1 MSYTKTCNVDVLK
14 TFDLRVRA
22 ANNFSP
28 GLYSTLT
35 TGPQQVYGSPL
46 TWEYILLLSDVQ
58 GIKVQHSTII
68 STSYIILSTN
78 TIYISTLL
86 DNTLS
91 TLSSYVFSNYEQLEN
106 SNVFLQGTLL
116 YNVSNFYEQ
125 TDMIPYPSTIS
136 TIVYNFST
144 LSTNIRG
151 IIPTLTFLSTT
162 STLHLY
168 ELSTI
173 KSIYPSLVPS
183 ISTIST
189 LNVNYS
195 SLLTSTLK
203 ISESNLQSTVSASIY
218 RYLFNASTTYY
229 SFQSTLLYT
238 STFLISTYSSQYLTY
253 STINGITFNNSF
265 STIQYNFSSFSS
277 LVGYQLSSV
286 DVLYSN
292 SILGAISTATALETN
307 NINRNF
313 SSLQSS
319 ITGTYSTLIN
329 TISTSQNI
337 IDNNS
342 TGIYKLSTQYTTFQ
356 TLSIGVA
363 LLDFYSSIS
372 RPQTFYELDFYLNNV
387 PISTY
392 YLPSSLSAGDII
404 TNQSIAAS
412 YLENQFNYNSTI
424 LSSLFATN
432 TSNAYYNIIKAY
444 RANNIPLIDTI
455 CNSMYLSSFISSFV
469 NPSLISTAFGQ
480 YSTQVG
486 STISQT
492 YKIVVL
498 SERLGIRN
506 TSNTFITATNQSSS
520 RSSITGS
527 AFLSLSN
534 EMGLPTS
541 TSFNNLI
548 SYTFGSFRSNSELTL
563 RILNQA
569 ELSNYLTMANYL
581 SNITDHTIQDGFY
594 HNLSTLFNSDFSTT
608 KGILTSTTRNLLDT
622 DSTFTRYL
630 YSISSLSTFYY
641 SNISTFQSTIF
652 NITQSTFASSLT
664 GVRLFNSTI
673 LSTQLS
679 FLGPITS
686 SFSTFLTKSVF
697 STLSTVMN
705 EENIDLSNF
714 VENTISNTLRSN
726 ITTLSNQIDTFNAA
740 QAVTVSNFVMASNT
754 AASNFLSTIYSHSI
768 NLSIS
773 QIVLSTFTTLSS
785 IYFDGPLTMFEGG
798 TNLIQQTRSPL
809 HISYYGRESIQNLL
823 YVNPTK
829 NEVVVNS
836 LKITGSNSVIFSNTT
851 STLGLDLNQ
860 YQNFNVD
867 IQTMSNANPKIELYI
882 NFSTSCK
889 FTQQGNININ
899 INSATANEI
908 AAGRFLNLNNL
919 GPQIRLDI
927 TRSFGYLKYKYLSI
941 NGVTFISDINDF
953 TKTTSTVLPAGVVTT
968 ITNTNN
974 ANFVGIV
981 TDTIGNIF
989 VTDINTNS
997 ILKFDILTNTLN
1009 IFADG
1014 LNIPYNLTIDINN
1027 NMYVASFGNSTIYK
1041 VTPAGIKTIVTTG
1054 IPSPVGIVVDSVATY
1069 LYVSSLVTNRI
1080 YQLNITQSFPITITS
1095 QNNFVGSV
1103 DGDAGY
1109 ADGIGPAAT
1118 FRLVFGMTIDS
1129 SETMYVTDY
1138 GNNSIRK
1145 IVISTKLVTTIA
1157 GSTTGEAG
1165 NTIPYPLTNAIETD
1179 SGTDARFNKPTGI
1192 VADNLGNLFVCDLKN
1207 FAIRRI
1213 VLTTNDIITISGK
1226 EGGGYEDGDIIEDA
1240 RYNQLYGILINAGKT
1255 NLFACDLNKIRQ
1267 IGYNINAITGNS
1279 ATEINAATAAEAA
1292 ARYAVT
1298 LLELNSSRPII
1309 MNCAVDSNHRI
1320 FLISATGIIFKYDPA
1335 TLILTTFATFLS
1347 GKGYGLTID
1356 SANNLYATDE
1366 LSKVYKITSDG
1377 EVSDVKI
1384 GLTIPRAITISE
1396 DELSLYVSVTGSI
1409 IEITINDGTSEVM
1422 AGISSTTGII
1432 DGIGSNARLDSI
1444 ISGITLRNNVLYF
1457 SEFNNQTIRKLTLS
1471 SSNVTTISG
1480 TAGIAGSGNGIGK
1493 NAQFNGPIDIKNDL
1507 SGNLYVSDL
1516 VNNAIRKIDIASVVV
1531 TTLAGN
1537 TGSNVYPTLTNPDGI
1552 VNQAKLFGPFG
1563 ISFDNPASTI
1573 GISTIS
1579 TYINILVSTT
1589 LFYNSSVSSFVAF
1602 NFSSLST
1609 ATSINFLTTSNF
1621 STFNYSTF
1629 SSFFNSPF
1637 LIYNLSSFSTA
1648 TSTDFDS
1655 ISTIE
1660 FSPFNLLN
1668 YSTFNMSTLSTIRL
1682 LDPIIY
1688 TTSTLVSTL
1697 SHTYVSYDIENII
1710 PRTLF
1715 IIDGYGKLVRGFY
1728 PSFASSIIPM
1738 STIINIDNSTI
1749 FSYRQRMSTIRINVS
1764 TVATQT
1770 FAQYLNTLQS
1780 YNDTL
1785 NAPPSGQKEVFV
1797 TAASNALS
1805 NSIVQSNIALTQSS
1819 LTSINFLSIVTISTS
1834 ASAQFTI
1841 LSYNANVFF
1850 SNASTLL
1857 IGSISASNLASNA
1870 LINAQINAANA
1881 AAAYEGAVIAA
1892 TQVSVDVNY
1901 SYTGFDQTFIVP
1913 AGVTKITVELLG
1925 ASGSTAYTGDGS
1937 TRGGYVYGD
1946 LTVAP
1951 GQTYTI
1957 IVGGQNN
1964 DGFFQYGGGAAGS
1977 FGYGGSGGG
1986 RSAISFIG
1994 TDYVVAGG
2002 GGGDAYYTNGGLGGG
2017 LIGGSGYYGASGG
2030 TQSSGGV
2037 PSGFGAAY
2045 GSLQNGGNGSS
2056 GGGGGGGGYYGG
2068 GGGGGWGFGGAGGSS
2083 YVGRLT
2089 GTVVNTQGGGASS
2102 PANASSYFPQLT
2114 GHGRVKI
2121 TYASSGTGTGTSTGT
2136 GTGTTAGVDPLT
2148 IDGCVFLFDASDTTT
2163 ISTKGGFVFSW
2174 RNKGTAG
2181 GNANKGG
2188 GSAYT
2193 NTDQINGLN
2202 TITFGPNV
2210 TLNFVSALGGS
2221 GIVTFFC
2228 VTKITTDLTYIA
2240 QNLNFIKTTDTNG
2253 YGQAVKYDSGSPGNF
2268 LLYSY
2273 QGDSG
2278 VINCSQAFASGI
2290 NIRDTTY
2297 LYTQRSGLFDAA
2309 TIGQAYTT
2317 TTPNTNR
2324 SLINGTL
2331 GTLNTDITG
2340 NYATTSAFYTISGAN
2355 DQNSQNMGELIVFN
2369 RALTDSE
2376 ITQVNEYLKAKWGI
2390 VTTNYNGSFSYIV
2403 VGQTGAYYWANNAGR
2418 PETGPFEATSI
2429 TGSPP
2434 TSALKSGTTRYD
2446 IIAVRTADFITA
2458 TFTYVK
2464 SDGASGFNW
2473 SKSDGTTEFPLVIAA
2488 NYNSGTS
2495 TAQRYGITWSV
2506 SGVATGG
2513 GGTYNDPYG
2522 YLIQNFNNAYYWAD
2536 GDGEPELNSGSLY
2549 EATDPTGTSPNITT
2563 AVKTTGGGPTTYDV
2577 RGVVVASFIAAGYN
2591 YVTSNGS
2598 GGYNWCT
2605 STGTL
2610 ESPVVV
2616 AVNYNAFNSSAERYN
2631 TPFAV
2636 VDVYVS
2642 GGGGSG
2648 GSGGSGGGGGGGEP
2662 PPE

>member
-1 MSYTKTCNVDVLK
+1 VDVLK

-68 STSYIILSTN
+68 SSSYIILSTN

-106 SNVFLQGTLL
+106 SNVFLQGTLF

-144 LSTNIRG
+144 LSTIIHN

-162 STLHLY
+162 SSLHLY
-168 ELSTI
+168 EISTI
-173 KSIYPSLVPS
+173 KSIYPSLVPA

-195 SLLTSTLK
+195 SFLTSTLQK
-203 ISESNLQSTVSASIY
+203 SESNLQSTVSASIY
-218 RYLFNASTTYY
+218 RFLFNASTTFY

-238 STFLISTYSSQYLTY
+238 STFLISTYSSQYLSY
-253 STINGITFNNSF
+253 STINGLTFNNSF
-265 STIQYNFSSFSS
+265 STIQYNFSSFST

-319 ITGTYSTLIN
+319 ITGTYSTLLN

-356 TLSIGVA
+356 TLSVGVA
-363 LLDFYSSIS
+363 LLDFYSSIR
-372 RPQTFYELDFYLNNV
+372 RPQTFYELNFYLNNM

-392 YLPSSLSAGDII
+392 YLPSTLSAGDII
-404 TNQSIAAS
+404 TNQSIAAT

-444 RANNIPLIDTI
+444 RANNIPLIDTV
-455 CNSMYLSSFISSFV
+455 CNSMHLSSFISSFI

-534 EMGLPTS
+534 EMGLLTS

-569 ELSNYLTMANYL
+569 ESSNYVTMANYL
-581 SNITDHTIQDGFY
+581 LNITDHTIQDGFY
-594 HNLSTLFNSDFSTT
+594 YNLSTLFNANFSTT

-622 DSTFTRYL
+622 DSTFIRYL
-630 YSISSLSTFYY
+630 SSISSLSTFYY

-652 NITQSTFASSLT
+652 NITQSTFASSLSS
-664 GVRLFNSTI
+664 VRLFNSTI
-673 LSTQLS
+673 LGTQLS

-686 SFSTFLTKSVF
+686 SFSTFLTKSVY

-714 VENTISNTLRSN
+714 VINTISNDLRGDL
-726 ITTLSNQIDTFNAA
+726 TTLSNEIDTFNSA
-740 QAVTVSNFVMASNT
+740 QAGIVSTFILSSNT
-754 AASNFLSTIYSHSI
+754 AASNFLSRIYSNSI

-798 TNLIQQTRSPL
+798 TNLNQQTRSPL
-809 HISYYGRESIQNLL
+809 HISYYGRDSIQNLL

-829 NEVVVNS
+829 NEVVINN
-836 LKITGSNSVIFSNTT
+836 LKITGSNSIIFSNST
-851 STLGLDLNQ
+851 SILGLDLNQ

-867 IQTMSNANPKIELYI
+867 IQTMSNANPKIELNI
-882 NFSTSCK
+882 NLSTSCK

-899 INSATANEI
+899 INPASANEI

-919 GPQIRLDI
+919 GPQVRLDI
-927 TRSFGYLKYKYLSI
+927 TRTFGYLKYKYLSI
-941 NGVTFISDINDF
+941 NGITFISDINDF
-953 TKTTSTVLPAGVVTT
+953 TKTTSTVLPPGVVTT

-974 ANFVGIV
+974 AYFVGLV
-981 TDTIGNIF
+981 TDSIGNLF

-997 ILKFDILTNTLN
+997 ILKFDIITNTLN

-1014 LNIPYNLTIDINN
+1014 LNIPYNLTIDLNN

-1041 VTPAGIKTIVTTG
+1041 VTPNGVKTIVTTG
-1054 IPSPVGIVVDSVATY
+1054 IPSPVGIVVDLEATF
-1069 LYVSSLVTNRI
+1069 LYVSSLAENRI
-1080 YQLNITQSFPITITS
+1080 YQLNITQSLPISITS
-1095 QNNFVGSV
+1095 SNYFVGS
-1103 DGDAGY
+1103 GAAGY
-1109 ADGIGPAAT
+1109 ADGVGTAAT

-1129 SETMYVTDY
+1129 SQTMYVTDY

-1145 IVISTKLVTTIA
+1145 IVISTKLVTTIG
-1157 GSTTGEAG
+1157 GSTTGIAG
-1165 NTIPYPLTNAIETD
+1165 NTIPYPLTNAIETN

-1192 VADNLGNLFVCDLKN
+1192 VADNLGNLFVCDSKN
-1207 FAIRRI
+1207 FAIRRVI
-1213 VLTTNDIITISGK
+1213 LTTNGIITISGK

-1240 RYNQLYGILINAGKT
+1240 RYNQLYGIIINAGKT
-1255 NLFACDLNKIRQ
+1255 NLFTCDLNKIRQ

-1335 TLILTTFATFLS
+1335 TLILTTFATLDS

-1356 SANNLYATDE
+1356 STDTLYATDE

-1377 EVSDVKI
+1377 TVSNVKT
-1384 GLTIPRAITISE
+1384 GLTIPRAITISASG
-1396 DELSLYVSVTGSI
+1396 LSLYVSITGSI
-1409 IEITINDGTSEVM
+1409 IEIIIDDGISEVM
-1422 AGISSTTGII
+1422 AGISSTTGTI

-1444 ISGITLRNNVLYF
+1444 ISGLTLRNNVLYF

-1471 SSNVTTISG
+1471 SSNVITISG

-1516 VNNAIRKIDIASVVV
+1516 VNNAIRKIDITSVVV

-1537 TGSNVYPTLTNPDGI
+1537 TGSNIYPTLTNPDGI

-1655 ISTIE
+1655 ISTFA

-1697 SHTYVSYDIENII
+1697 SHTYASYDIENII

-1738 STIINIDNSTI
+1738 STIINFDNSTI

-1785 NAPPSGQKEVFV
+1785 NAPPSGQKEIFV

-1819 LTSINFLSIVTISTS
+1819 LTSKNFLSIITISTS

-1857 IGSISASNLASNA
+1857 IESISASNLASNA
-1870 LINAQINAANA
+1870 LISAQLNAANA
-1881 AAAYEGAVIAA
+1881 AAAYEAAVNAA
-1892 TQVSVDVNY
+1892 TQVTIDVNY

-1964 DGFFQYGGGAAGS
+1964 NGSFQYGGGGAGS

-1994 TDYVVAGG
+1994 TDFVVAGG
-2002 GGGDAYYTNGGLGGG
+2002 GGGDAYFTNGGLGGG
-2017 LIGGSGYYGASGG
+2017 LTGGSAYGGASGG

-2037 PSGFGAAY
+2037 PSGFGAAF
-2045 GSLQNGGNGSS
+2045 GSLQNGGNGTS

-2068 GGGGGWGFGGAGGSS
+2068 GGGGGWGYGGAGGSS
-2083 YVGRLT
+2083 YIGRLT

-2102 PANASSYFPQLT
+2102 PANASAFFPQAT

-2121 TYASSGTGTGTSTGT
+2121 TYAGSGTGTGTSTGT

-2181 GNANKGG
+2181 GNASKGA

-2193 NTDQINGLN
+2193 DTDQINGLN

-2228 VTKITTDLTYIA
+2228 VTKVTSDLTYIA
-2240 QNLNFIKTTDTNG
+2240 QNLNFINTTDTNG

-2290 NIRDTTY
+2290 NIRDTAY

-2309 TIGQAYTT
+2309 TIGQPYTT

-2324 SLINGTL
+2324 SLINGVL
-2331 GTLNTDITG
+2331 GALDSDITG
-2340 NYATTSAFYTISGAN
+2340 NYTTTSAFYTISGAN

-2369 RALTDSE
+2369 RALTNSE
-2376 ITQVNEYLKAKWGI
+2376 ITQVNDYLKAKWGI
-2390 VTTNYNGSFSYIV
+2390 VTTNYNGSFSYVV
-2403 VGQTGAYYWANNAGR
+2403 VGQTGAYYWANNAGT

-2434 TSALKSGTTRYD
+2434 TSALKSGTTSYD
-2446 IIAVRTADFITA
+2446 IIGVRTADFITG

-2464 SDGASGFNW
+2464 SDGASGYNW
-2473 SKSDGTTEFPLVIAA
+2473 AKLDGTTDFPVVIAA
-2488 NYNSGTS
+2488 NYNSGTN

-2506 SGVATGG
+2506 SGVTTAS
-2513 GGTYNDPYG
+2513 GGTYNDPFG
-2522 YLIQNFNNAYYWAD
+2522 YLIQNFNNAYYFANDLGVPEIVD
-2536 GDGEPELNSGSLY
+2536 GYLF
-2549 EATDPTGTSPNITT
+2549 EATDTTGTSPNITT

-2577 RGVVVASFIAAGYN
+2577 RGVVMASFIAAGYN
-2591 YVTSNGS
+2591 YVTSNGF

-2610 ESPVVV
+2610 ESPVVT
-2616 AVNYNAFNSSAERYN
+2616 AVNYNAFNNSAERYN

-2636 VDVYVS
+2636 AGVYTS
-2642 GGGGSG
+2642 GGGGGSG
-2648 GSGGSGGGGGGGEP
+2648 SGSGS
-2662 PPE
+2662 PEV

>member
-1 MSYTKTCNVDVLK
+1 VDVLK

-58 GIKVQHSTII
+58 AIKVQHSTII
-68 STSYIILSTN
+68 SNDYIILSTN
-78 TIYISTLL
+78 TIYISTFL

-125 TDMIPYPSTIS
+125 TNMIPYPSTIS

-162 STLHLY
+162 SSLHLY

-195 SLLTSTLK
+195 SILGSTLK

-218 RYLFNASTTYY
+218 RYLFNASTIYY

-238 STFLISTYSSQYLTY
+238 STYLISTYSSQYLTY

-265 STIQYNFSSFSS
+265 STIQYNFSSFST

-292 SILGAISTATALETN
+292 SILGAISTAISLETN
-307 NINRNF
+307 NINKNF
-313 SSLQSS
+313 SSLNSS
-319 ITGTYSTLIN
+319 ISGTYSTLVN

-392 YLPSSLSAGDII
+392 FLPSTLSAGEII
-404 TNQSIAAS
+404 INQSIAAS

-424 LSSLFATN
+424 LSSLFASN

-444 RANNIPLIDTI
+444 RANNIALIDTV
-455 CNSMYLSSFISSFV
+455 CNSTPVSSFI
-469 NPSLISTAFGQ
+469 NPSLISTAYSQ
-480 YSTQVG
+480 YSTQVR

-506 TSNTFITATNQSSS
+506 TCNTFITATNQSSS

-534 EMGLPTS
+534 EMGLLTS

-569 ELSNYLTMANYL
+569 ELSNYITMANYI

-594 HNLSTLFNSDFSTT
+594 YNLSTLYNSDFSTT
-608 KGILTSTTRNLLDT
+608 KGILTSTTLNLLDT
-622 DSTFTRYL
+622 DSTFIRYL
-630 YSISSLSTFYY
+630 STISSLSTFYY

-652 NITQSTFASSLT
+652 NITQSTFASSLSS
-664 GVRLFNSTI
+664 VRLFNSSI
-673 LSTQLS
+673 LGTQLA
-679 FLGPITS
+679 FLGPIAS
-686 SFSTFLTKSVF
+686 SFSTFMEKSVF

-714 VENTISNTLRSN
+714 VINTISNTLRTN
-726 ITTLSNQIDTFNAA
+726 LTTLSNDIDTFNSA
-740 QAVTVSNFVMASNT
+740 QAGIVSTFILSSNR
-754 AASNFLSTIYSHSI
+754 AASNFLSRIYSNSI

-785 IYFDGPLTMFEGG
+785 IYFDVPLTMFEGG
-798 TNLIQQTRSPL
+798 TNLTQQTRSPL

-823 YVNPTK
+823 YVNPIK
-829 NEVVVNS
+829 NEVVVNN

-899 INSATANEI
+899 INPAGANEI

-919 GPQIRLDI
+919 GPQVRLDI
-927 TRSFGYLKYKYLSI
+927 TRTFGFLKYKYLCI
-941 NGVTFISDINDF
+941 NGITFISDVNDF

-974 ANFVGIV
+974 ANLVGIV
-981 TDTIGNIF
+981 IDSIGNIF

-997 ILKFDILTNTLN
+997 ILKFDILTSTLTT
-1009 IFADG
+1009 FADG
-1014 LNIPYNLTIDINN
+1014 LNIPYNLTIDTNN

-1041 VTPAGIKTIVTTG
+1041 VTPAGIKTIICTQ
-1054 IPSPVGIVVDSVATY
+1054 IPSPVGIVVDSTATY

-1080 YQLNITQSFPITITS
+1080 YQLDITQTFPITITS
-1095 QNNFVGSV
+1095 QNNFAGS
-1103 DGDAGY
+1103 GAAGY
-1109 ADGIGPAAT
+1109 ADGVGTAAT
-1118 FRLVFGMTIDS
+1118 FTLVFGMTIDS
-1129 SETMYVTDY
+1129 SQTMYVTDY

-1157 GSTTGEAG
+1157 GSATGIAG
-1165 NTIPYPLTNAIETD
+1165 NTIPYPLTNTVETN

-1192 VADNLGNLFVCDLKN
+1192 VADNLGNLFVCDSKN

-1213 VLTTNDIITISGK
+1213 ILTTNDIITISGK
-1226 EGGGYEDGDIIEDA
+1226 EDGGYEDGDIIEDA
-1240 RYNQLYGILINAGKT
+1240 RYNQLYGIIINAGKT

-1267 IGYNINAITGNS
+1267 IGYDINAITGNS

-1292 ARYAVT
+1292 SRYAVT
-1298 LLELNSSRPII
+1298 LLEASPSRPII
-1309 MNCAVDSNHRI
+1309 MNCTVDSNHKI
-1320 FLISATGIIFKYDPA
+1320 FLISATGIIFKYDPF
-1335 TLILTTFATFLS
+1335 TLILSTFNTLPS

-1356 SANNLYATDE
+1356 SADNLYATDE
-1366 LSKVYKITSDG
+1366 ISTVYKITSNGDRTI
-1377 EVSDVKI
+1377 VKT
-1384 GLTIPRAITISE
+1384 GLTIPRAITMSAYQLE
-1396 DELSLYVSVTGSI
+1396 LYVSVTGSI
-1409 IEITINDGTSEVM
+1409 VRITISDSATEVI
-1422 AGISSTTGII
+1422 AGSSTTGTI
-1432 DGIGSNARLDSI
+1432 DGVGSNAQLDSI
-1444 ISGITLRNNVLYF
+1444 ISGITLRNDVLYF

-1471 SSNVTTISG
+1471 SSNVITISG

-1516 VNNAIRKIDIASVVV
+1516 VNNAIRKIDITSVVV

-1573 GISTIS
+1573 GISTVS
-1579 TYINILVSTT
+1579 SFVNSYINIPVSSI
-1589 LFYNSSVSSFVAF
+1589 LFYNSSVSSYVLF
-1602 NFSSLST
+1602 NFSTLST
-1609 ATSINFLTTSNF
+1609 ATSVDFSTISNF

-1629 SSFFNSPF
+1629 SSFLNSPF

-1648 TSTDFDS
+1648 TSTTFNS
-1655 ISTIE
+1655 ISTFA

-1697 SHTYVSYDIENII
+1697 ISTLTYTYIPFDIENNI

-1715 IIDGYGKLVRGFY
+1715 IIDGYGTLLRGFY
-1728 PSFASSIIPM
+1728 PSFASSISPM
-1738 STIINIDNSTI
+1738 STIISFDNSTI
-1749 FSYRQRMSTIRINVS
+1749 FTYRQRMSTIRINVS

-1785 NAPPSGQKEVFV
+1785 NAPPSAQKEIFV

-1841 LSYNANVFF
+1841 LSYNANVFL

-1857 IGSISASNLASNA
+1857 VGSISASNLASNA
-1870 LINAQINAANA
+1870 LISAQLNAANA
-1881 AAAYEGAVIAA
+1881 AAAYEAAVNAA
-1892 TQVSVDVNY
+1892 TQVTIDVNY
-1901 SYTGFDQTFIVP
+1901 SYTGSDQTFIVP
-1913 AGVTKITVELLG
+1913 VGVTKITVELLG

-1946 LTVAP
+1946 LSVIA
-1951 GQTYTI
+1951 GQTYII

-1964 DGFFQYGGGAAGS
+1964 DGGSQYGGGGAGS

-1986 RSAISFIG
+1986 RSAINFEG
-1994 TDYVVAGG
+1994 LVDYVVAGG
-2002 GGGDAYYTNGGLGGG
+2002 GGGDAYFTNGGLGGG
-2017 LIGGSGYYGASGG
+2017 LTGGSGYFGATGG

-2037 PSGFGAAY
+2037 PSGFGAEA
-2045 GSLQNGGNGSS
+2045 GSLRNGGFGSS

-2068 GGGGGWGFGGAGGSS
+2068 GGGGGWGYGGAGGSS

-2102 PANASSYFPQLT
+2102 PPNASAFFPQLT

-2121 TYASSGTGTGTSTGT
+2121 TYLGSDTGTGTSTGT
-2136 GTGTTAGVDPLT
+2136 GTATGTTAGVDPLSL
-2148 IDGCVFLFDASDTTT
+2148 DGCVFLFDASDTTT
-2163 ISTKGGFVFSW
+2163 ISIKGGFVFSW

-2181 GNANKGG
+2181 GNATKGA
-2188 GSAYT
+2188 GSALT

-2210 TLNFVSALGGS
+2210 SLNFLSALGGS

-2228 VTKITTDLTYIA
+2228 VTQVTTDLTYIA
-2240 QNLNFIKTTDTNG
+2240 QNLNFITTSAENG
-2253 YGQAVKYDSGSPGNF
+2253 YGQAVKYDSGFPGNF

-2273 QGDSG
+2273 QGDTG
-2278 VINCSQAFASGI
+2278 LINCSQAFASGT
-2290 NIRDTTY
+2290 NIRYTTY

-2309 TIGQAYTT
+2309 TIGQPYTT
-2317 TTPNTNR
+2317 ITPNTNR
-2324 SLINGTL
+2324 SLINGSIGAL
-2331 GTLNTDITG
+2331 DSDITG
-2340 NYATTSAFYTISGAN
+2340 NYATTSALYSISGAN
-2355 DQNSQNMGELIVFN
+2355 DQNGQNMGELIVFN

-2376 ITQVNEYLKAKWGI
+2376 ITQVNDYLIAKWGI
-2390 VTTNYNGSFSYIV
+2390 GGGTGSDTGTATGSDTGSDTGSGSDTRYPENGSYNKLVLTI
-2403 VGQTGAYYWANNAGR
+2403 GTYYWANISGNL
-2418 PETGPFEATSI
+2418 EIGPFEATSLL
-2429 TGSPP
+2429 GSPP
-2434 TSALKSGTTRYD
+2434 NSSAIKTVADVPTRYSYSGT
-2446 IIAVRTADFITA
+2446 ITADFIM
-2458 TFTYVK
+2458 
-2464 SDGASGFNW
+2464 
-2473 SKSDGTTEFPLVIAA
+2473 
-2488 NYNSGTS
+2488 
-2495 TAQRYGITWSV
+2495 
-2506 SGVATGG
+2506 
-2513 GGTYNDPYG
+2513 
-2522 YLIQNFNNAYYWAD
+2522 
-2536 GDGEPELNSGSLY
+2536 
-2549 EATDPTGTSPNITT
+2549 
-2563 AVKTTGGGPTTYDV
+2563 
-2577 RGVVVASFIAAGYN
+2577 AGYN
-2591 YVTSNGS
+2591 HVRNNAGT
-2598 GGYNWCT
+2598 YNWCT
-2605 STGTL
+2605 DTGL
-2610 ESPVVV
+2610 EENPAVEAMRFDNPVGT
-2616 AVNYNAFNSSAERYN
+2616 AERYGIKWSYASFYN
-2631 TPFAV
+2631 PA
-2636 VDVYVS
+2636 
-2642 GGGGSG
+2642 
-2648 GSGGSGGGGGGGEP
+2648 E
-2662 PPE
+2662 

>member
-58 GIKVQHSTII
+58 AIKVQHSTII
-68 STSYIILSTN
+68 SSSYLNLSAN
-78 TIYISTLL
+78 IIYISTLL

-91 TLSSYVFSNYEQLEN
+91 TLSSYVFSNYQELEN
-106 SNVFLQGTLL
+106 SNVYLQGTLL
-116 YNVSNFYEQ
+116 YNVSNFYDQ

-144 LSTNIRG
+144 LSTQIHNLT
-151 IIPTLTFLSTT
+151 PTLTFLSTT
-162 STLHLY
+162 SALHLY

-173 KSIYPSLVPS
+173 KSIYPSLLPS
-183 ISTIST
+183 ISTISS

-203 ISESNLQSTVSASIY
+203 ISENNLQSTVSASIY
-218 RYLFNASTTYY
+218 RYLLNASTTYY

-238 STFLISTYSSQYLTY
+238 STFLLSTYSTQYLTY

-265 STIQYNFSSFSS
+265 STIQYNFSSFST

-292 SILGAISTATALETN
+292 SILAQISTAISLETN

-313 SSLQSS
+313 STLNSS

-363 LLDFYSSIS
+363 LLDFYSSIN
-372 RPQTFYELDFYLNNV
+372 RPQTFYELDFYLNNM

-392 YLPSSLSAGDII
+392 YLPSTLSAGDII
-404 TNQSIAAS
+404 INQSTAAN

-444 RANNIPLIDTI
+444 RTNNIPLIDTV

-469 NPSLISTAFGQ
+469 NPSLISTAYGQ
-480 YSTQVG
+480 YSTQVK

-534 EMGLPTS
+534 EMGLLTS

-569 ELSNYLTMANYL
+569 ELSNYTIMTNYV

-608 KGILTSTTRNLLDT
+608 KGILTSTTLNLLDT
-622 DSTFTRYL
+622 DSTFIRYL
-630 YSISSLSTFYY
+630 SSISSLSTFYY

-652 NITQSTFASSLT
+652 NITLSTFASSLSS
-664 GVRLFNSTI
+664 VRLFNSSI
-673 LSTQLS
+673 LGNQLV
-679 FLGPITS
+679 FLGPIAS
-686 SFSTFLTKSVF
+686 SISTFLTQSVY

-705 EENIDLSNF
+705 EENINLSNF
-714 VENTISNTLRSN
+714 VIDTISNTLRGGL
-726 ITTLSNQIDTFNAA
+726 TTLSNEIDTFNAA
-740 QAVTVSNFVMASNT
+740 QAVTVSNFVVLSNT
-754 AASNFLSTIYSHSI
+754 RASNFLSEIYSNSI

-785 IYFDGPLTMFEGG
+785 IYFDAPLKMFEGG
-798 TNLIQQTRSPL
+798 TNLSQQIRSPL

-829 NEVVVNS
+829 NEVVVNN
-836 LKITGSNSVIFSNTT
+836 LKINGSNSVIFSNTT

-882 NFSTSCK
+882 NLSTSCK

-899 INSATANEI
+899 INLAGANEI

-919 GPQIRLDI
+919 GPQIRVDI
-927 TRSFGYLKYKYLSI
+927 TRKFGYLKYKYLSI
-941 NGVTFISDINDF
+941 NGVTFISDVNDF
-953 TKTTSTVLPAGVVTT
+953 TKITSTVLPAGVVTT

-997 ILKFDILTNTLN
+997 ILKFDILTNTLTTLT
-1009 IFADG
+1009 DG

-1041 VTPAGIKTIVTTG
+1041 VSPAGVKTIVSTG
-1054 IPSPVGIVVDSVATY
+1054 IPSPIGIVVDLTATY

-1080 YQLNITQSFPITITS
+1080 YQLNITQSFPISITS
-1095 QNNFVGSV
+1095 DNFFVGSGV
-1103 DGDAGY
+1103 AGY
-1109 ADGIGPAAT
+1109 ADGIATAAT

-1129 SETMYVTDY
+1129 SQTMYVTDY

-1165 NTIPYPLTNAIETD
+1165 NTIPYPLTNEIEND

-1192 VADNLGNLFVCDLKN
+1192 VADNLGNLFICDSKN

-1213 VLTTNDIITISGK
+1213 ILTTNDIITISGK

-1240 RYNQLYGILINAGKT
+1240 RYNQLYGIIINAEKT

-1309 MNCAVDSNHRI
+1309 MNCAVDSNHKI

-1335 TLILTTFATFLS
+1335 TLILTTFNTLPS

-1356 SANNLYATDE
+1356 STDTLYATDE
-1366 LSKVYKITSDG
+1366 ISTVYKITSDA
-1377 EVSDVKI
+1377 ERYIVKT

-1396 DELSLYVSVTGSI
+1396 DELELYVSSSASI
-1409 IEITINDGTSEVM
+1409 IKILISNGTSEVM

-1457 SEFNNQTIRKLTLS
+1457 SEFNNQTIRKLTIS
-1471 SSNVTTISG
+1471 SSNVITICG

-1516 VNNAIRKIDIASVVV
+1516 VNNAIRKIDITSVVV

-1573 GISTIS
+1573 GISSIS

-1655 ISTIE
+1655 ISTIA

-1668 YSTFNMSTLSTIRL
+1668 YSTFNMSTLSIIRL

-1688 TTSTLVSTL
+1688 TTSSLVSTL
-1697 SHTYVSYDIENII
+1697 SQTYIPYDIENII

-1738 STIINIDNSTI
+1738 STIINFDNSTI
-1749 FSYRQRMSTIRINVS
+1749 FTYGQRMSTIRINVS

-1785 NAPPSGQKEVFV
+1785 NAPPSAQKEIFV

-1819 LTSINFLSIVTISTS
+1819 LTSKNFLSIITISTS

-1857 IGSISASNLASNA
+1857 IDSISASNLASNA
-1870 LINAQINAANA
+1870 LINAQLSAANA

-1964 DGFFQYGGGAAGS
+1964 DGYFQYGGGGAGS

-1994 TDYVVAGG
+1994 TDFVVAGG

-2017 LIGGSGYYGASGG
+2017 LIGGSGYYGATGG

-2037 PSGFGAAY
+2037 PSGFGAAF

-2068 GGGGGWGFGGAGGSS
+2068 GGGGGWGNGGAGGSS

-2121 TYASSGTGTGTSTGT
+2121 TYSSSSGTGTSTGT
-2136 GTGTTAGVDPLT
+2136 GTATGTTAGVDPLT

-2181 GNANKGG
+2181 GNANKGA

-2193 NTDQINGLN
+2193 EINQINGLN

-2210 TLNFVSALGGS
+2210 TLNFLSALGGS

-2240 QNLNFIKTTDTNG
+2240 QNLNFINTTDTNG

-2278 VINCSQAFASGI
+2278 VINCSQEFSSGV

-2309 TIGQAYTT
+2309 TIGQPYTT

-2331 GTLNTDITG
+2331 GTLDTDITG
-2340 NYATTSAFYTISGAN
+2340 NYTTTSAFYTISGAN

-2376 ITQVNEYLKAKWGI
+2376 ITQVNDYLKAKWGI

-2403 VGQTGAYYWANNAGR
+2403 VGQTGAYYWANNAGK

-2446 IIAVRTADFITA
+2446 IIGVRTADFITA

-2464 SDGASGFNW
+2464 SDGASGYNW
-2473 SKSDGTTEFPLVIAA
+2473 SKADGTTEYPLVIAA

-2506 SGVATGG
+2506 TAVATGG

-2522 YLIQNFNNAYYWAD
+2522 YLIQNFGGYYYWANSS
-2536 GDGEPELNSGSLY
+2536 GEPELNSGSLY
-2549 EATDPTGTSPNITT
+2549 QATDPTGTSPNITT
-2563 AVKTTGGGPTTYDV
+2563 AVKTTGGGPTTFDV

-2591 YVTSNGS
+2591 YVTSNLF

-2616 AVNYNAFNSSAERYN
+2616 AVNYNAFDNSAERYN

-2636 VDVYVS
+2636 AGVYSS

-2648 GSGGSGGGGGGGEP
+2648 SGSGSGTGFP

>member
-58 GIKVQHSTII
+58 AIKDQHSTII
-68 STSYIILSTN
+68 SNNYIILSTN

-91 TLSSYVFSNYEQLEN
+91 TLSSYVFSNYEELEN
-106 SNVFLQGTLL
+106 SNVFLQGTLF

-144 LSTNIRG
+144 LSTQIHS
-151 IIPTLTFLSTT
+151 ITPTLTFLSTA
-162 STLHLY
+162 STLYLY
-168 ELSTI
+168 ELSTV

-183 ISTIST
+183 ISTISS

-195 SLLTSTLK
+195 SILTSSLK
-203 ISESNLQSTVSASIY
+203 KSESNLQSTVSASIY
-218 RYLFNASTTYY
+218 RYLLNASTTYY
-229 SFQSTLLYT
+229 SFQSTLEYT

-253 STINGITFNNSF
+253 STINGITFNDSF
-265 STIQYNFSSFSS
+265 SSIQSKFSSFSS

-292 SILGAISTATALETN
+292 SILAQISTATSLETN

-313 SSLQSS
+313 STLNSS
-319 ITGTYSTLIN
+319 ISGTYSTLIN

-342 TGIYKLSTQYTTFQ
+342 TGIYKLSTQYTTLQ
-356 TLSIGVA
+356 TLSIGIA

-372 RPQTFYELDFYLNNV
+372 RIQTFYELDFYFNNI

-412 YLENQFNYNSTI
+412 YLESQFIYNSTL
-424 LSSLFATN
+424 LSGVFASN

-444 RANNIPLIDTI
+444 RANNIPLIDTV

-480 YSTQVG
+480 YSTQAR

-492 YKIVVL
+492 YKIVVQ

-506 TSNTFITATNQSSS
+506 TSNTFITATNQSTS

-534 EMGLPTS
+534 EMGLLTS

-548 SYTFGSFRSNSELTL
+548 SYTFGSFRSNSEETL

-569 ELSNYLTMANYL
+569 ETSNYMIMTNYI

-594 HNLSTLFNSDFSTT
+594 YNLSTLFNADFSTT
-608 KGILTSTTRNLLDT
+608 KGILTSTSLNLLDT
-622 DSTFTRYL
+622 DSTFIRYL
-630 YSISSLSTFYY
+630 SSISSLSTFYY
-641 SNISTFQSTIF
+641 RNISTFQSTIF
-652 NITQSTFASSLT
+652 NITQSTFASSISS
-664 GVRLFNSTI
+664 VRLFNSSI
-673 LSTQLS
+673 LGTQLS
-679 FLGPITS
+679 FLGPIAS
-686 SFSTFLTKSVF
+686 SISTFLQNSVY
-697 STLSTVMN
+697 STLSTVTN
-705 EENIDLSNF
+705 QENIELSNF
-714 VENTISNTLRSN
+714 VINTISNTLRDD
-726 ITTLSNQIDTFNAA
+726 ITTLSNQIDNFNSA
-740 QAVTVSNFVMASNT
+740 QAGTVSTFILLSNT
-754 AASNFLSTIYSHSI
+754 RASNFLSRIYSNSI

-785 IYFDGPLTMFEGG
+785 IYVDAPLTMFEGG
-798 TNLIQQTRSPL
+798 TNQFQQTRSPL
-809 HISYYGRESIQNLL
+809 HISYYGRDSIQNLL

-829 NEVVVNS
+829 NEVVVNN
-836 LKITGSNSVIFSNTT
+836 LKIIGSNSIIFSNTT

-867 IQTMSNANPKIELYI
+867 IQTMSNANPRIELFI
-882 NFSTSCK
+882 NLSTACK
-889 FTQQGNININ
+889 HTQQGNININ
-899 INSATANEI
+899 INQASANEI
-908 AAGRFLNLNNL
+908 AAGRFLTLNNL
-919 GPQIRLDI
+919 GPRIRLDI

-941 NGVTFISDINDF
+941 NEISFISEVNDF
-953 TKTTSTVLPAGVVTT
+953 TRTTSTVLPPGLVTT

-974 ANFVGIV
+974 ANFVGLVI
-981 TDTIGNIF
+981 DTIGNIF

-997 ILKFDILTNTLN
+997 ILKYDIITSQLITLT
-1009 IFADG
+1009 DG

-1041 VTPAGIKTIVTTG
+1041 VTPSGVKTIVCTQ
-1054 IPSPVGIVVDSVATY
+1054 IPSPVGIVVDSTATY

-1080 YQLNITQSFPITITS
+1080 YQLDITQSFPITITS
-1095 QNNFVGSV
+1095 QNNFAGSGV
-1103 DGDAGY
+1103 AGY
-1109 ADGIGPAAT
+1109 ADGIGTDAT
-1118 FRLVFGMTIDS
+1118 FRLIFGMTIDS
-1129 SETMYVTDY
+1129 SQTMFVTDY

-1145 IVISTKLVTTIA
+1145 IVISTKLVTTIV

-1165 NTIPYPLTNAIETD
+1165 NTIPYPLTNAIETN

-1192 VADNLGNLFVCDLKN
+1192 VADNLGNLFVCDSKN

-1213 VLTTNDIITISGK
+1213 ILTTNDIITISGK
-1226 EGGGYEDGDIIEDA
+1226 EDGGYEDGDIIDDA
-1240 RYNQLYGILINAGKT
+1240 RYNQLYGIIINAGKT

-1267 IGYNINAITGNS
+1267 IGYDINAITGNS

-1298 LLELNSSRPII
+1298 LLEASPSRPIV
-1309 MNCAVDSNHRI
+1309 MNCTVDSNHKI
-1320 FLISATGIIFKYDPA
+1320 FLISATGIIFKYDPL
-1335 TLILTTFATFLS
+1335 TLILTTFATLPT
-1347 GKGYGLTID
+1347 GKGYGLIID
-1356 SANNLYATDE
+1356 SEDILYATDE
-1366 LSKVYKITSDG
+1366 ISTVYKITTG
-1377 EVSDVKI
+1377 GVVTTVKTA
-1384 GLTIPRAITISE
+1384 LTFPRAIAISA
-1396 DELSLYVSVTGSI
+1396 DELELYVSNRASI
-1409 IEITINDGTSEVM
+1409 IKITIADGTSEVM
-1422 AGISSTTGII
+1422 AGISDINGTI
-1432 DGIGSNARLDSI
+1432 DGIGSNAQLDSV
-1444 ISGITLRNNVLYF
+1444 ISGITLRNGVLYF

-1471 SSNVTTISG
+1471 SSNVITISG

-1493 NAQFNGPIDIKNDL
+1493 NAQFNGPRDIKTDL
-1507 SGNLYVSDL
+1507 SGNLYISDL
-1516 VNNAIRKIDIASVVV
+1516 VNNAIRKIDIASIVV

-1573 GISTIS
+1573 HLSTVS
-1579 TYINILVSTT
+1579 SLVSSYVNILVSST
-1589 LFYNSSVSSFVAF
+1589 LFYNSSVSSFVFF
-1602 NFSSLST
+1602 NFSTLST
-1609 ATSINFLTTSNF
+1609 ATSINFSTISNF

-1629 SSFFNSPF
+1629 SSFLNSPF
-1637 LIYNLSSFSTA
+1637 LIYNLSTFSTA
-1648 TSTDFDS
+1648 TSISFSS

-1668 YSTFNMSTLSTIRL
+1668 YSTFNMSTLSTFRN

-1697 SHTYVSYDIENII
+1697 ISSLFYSNISISTANLI

-1715 IIDGYGKLVRGFY
+1715 VIDGYGTLLRGLY
-1728 PSFASSIIPM
+1728 PNFVSSISPM
-1738 STIINIDNSTI
+1738 STIISFDNSTI
-1749 FSYRQRMSTIRINVS
+1749 FSYGQRMSTIRINVS
-1764 TVATQT
+1764 TLATQT
-1770 FAQYLNTLQS
+1770 FEQYLNTLQS
-1780 YNDTL
+1780 YNDTVA
-1785 NAPPSGQKEVFV
+1785 APASEQKPTFV
-1797 TAASNALS
+1797 TAASNAVL
-1805 NSIVQSNIALTQSS
+1805 NSITQSNIALNASS
-1819 LTSINFLSIVTISTS
+1819 ITSRNFSTIITISTS
-1834 ASAQFTI
+1834 ASAQFTN

-1857 IGSISASNLASNA
+1857 VDSISNSNSATTA
-1870 LINAQINAANA
+1870 LQQAQLNAASA
-1881 AAAYEGAVIAA
+1881 AAAYEAAVEAA
-1892 TQVSVDVNY
+1892 NNATTQINIEY

-1946 LTVAP
+1946 LSVVA
-1951 GQTYTI
+1951 GQTYII

-1964 DGFFQYGGGAAGS
+1964 DGNSQYGGGGAGS
-1977 FGYGGSGGG
+1977 YGYGGSGGG
-1986 RSAISFIG
+1986 RSAINFQGLS
-1994 TDYVVAGG
+1994 DYVVAGG

-2017 LIGGSGYYGASGG
+2017 LTGGQGYFGATGG

-2037 PSGFGAAY
+2037 PSGFGA
-2045 GSLQNGGNGSS
+2045 GFGTLKNGGFGSG

-2068 GGGGGWGFGGAGGSS
+2068 GGGGGWGYGGAGGSS

-2102 PANASSYFPQLT
+2102 PPNASAFFPPRT

-2121 TYASSGTGTGTSTGT
+2121 TYLGSSGTGTGTSTGT
-2136 GTGTTAGVDPLT
+2136 GTGTGTTAGVNPLT
-2148 IDGCVFLFDASDTTT
+2148 LDGCVFLFDASDTTT

-2181 GNANKGG
+2181 GNATRGAG
-2188 GSAYT
+2188 FALT
-2193 NTDQINGLN
+2193 DTDQINGLN

-2210 TLNFVSALGGS
+2210 SLNFVSALGGS

-2228 VTKITTDLTYIA
+2228 VTKVTTDLTYIA
-2240 QNLNFIKTTDTNG
+2240 QNLNFIKSSDTNG
-2253 YGQAVKYDSGSPGNF
+2253 YGQAVKYDSGFPGNF

-2278 VINCSQAFASGI
+2278 VINCSQPFASGT
-2290 NIRDTTY
+2290 NIRYATY

-2309 TIGQAYTT
+2309 TIGQPYTT

-2324 SLINGTL
+2324 SLINGAL
-2331 GTLNTDITG
+2331 GSLDSDITG
-2340 NYATTSAFYTISGAN
+2340 NYTTTSAFYTISGAN
-2355 DQNSQNMGELIVFN
+2355 DQNGQNMGELIVFN

-2376 ITQVNEYLKAKWGI
+2376 ITQVNDYLIAKWGI
-2390 VTTNYNGSFSYIV
+2390 G
-2403 VGQTGAYYWANNAGR
+2403 
-2418 PETGPFEATSI
+2418 
-2429 TGSPP
+2429 
-2434 TSALKSGTTRYD
+2434 
-2446 IIAVRTADFITA
+2446 
-2458 TFTYVK
+2458 
-2464 SDGASGFNW
+2464 
-2473 SKSDGTTEFPLVIAA
+2473 
-2488 NYNSGTS
+2488 
-2495 TAQRYGITWSV
+2495 
-2506 SGVATGG
+2506 
-2513 GGTYNDPYG
+2513 ND
-2522 YLIQNFNNAYYWAD
+2522 
-2536 GDGEPELNSGSLY
+2536 
-2549 EATDPTGTSPNITT
+2549 TGT
-2563 AVKTTGGGPTTYDV
+2563 G
-2577 RGVVVASFIAAGYN
+2577 
-2591 YVTSNGS
+2591 
-2598 GGYNWCT
+2598 T
-2605 STGTL
+2605 STGTGTDTGTD
-2610 ESPVVV
+2610 SGTDTGTGD
-2616 AVNYNAFNSSAERYN
+2616 N
-2631 TPFAV
+2631 TGTGPRPEGAPTELQASFFI
-2636 VDVYVS
+2636 D
-2642 GGGGSG
+2642 GSLG
-2648 GSGGSGGGGGGGEP
+2648 LSWNPYGGETADSYEVNIYNSTDGLNFSLLTTDVTYTNDYSFVDTRP
-2662 PPE
+2662 NRYYYFNLLAWYGANSYASIDSDTVNNIVPE